1 MATYTKKD
9 LENVAS
15 RLEDLLDLG
24 SNVRLGVSGAY
35 GKSRIEAYTNKGY
48 RHIENI
54 TDLGTK
60 REVYEECVVAL
71 RVLRLYKNRVAIRK
85 RYKVKKTKK

>member
-15 RLEDLLDLG
+15 NLENLLDLG
-24 SNVRLGVSGAY
+24 SNIILGVSGAY
-35 GKSRIEAYTNKGY
+35 GKARIEATTKNRY

-60 REVYEECVVAL
+60 REVYEECLVAI
-71 RVLRLYKNRVAIRK
+71 RVLRMYKNRVALRK
-85 RYKVKKTKK
+85 KYKAKKTK